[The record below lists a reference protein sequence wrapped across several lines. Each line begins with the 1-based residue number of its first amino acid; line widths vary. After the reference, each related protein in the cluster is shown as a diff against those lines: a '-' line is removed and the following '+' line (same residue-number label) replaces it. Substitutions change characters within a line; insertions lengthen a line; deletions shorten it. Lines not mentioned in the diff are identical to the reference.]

1 MSNVFNASFDE
12 LLAQAGVNTGT
23 PEKPVEEKT
32 FDEVVADAGIEKVET
47 PEDITEEYRVST
59 DIFGDND
66 KPKELGVPSFDDL
79 MNAAGAT
86 ETTKAN
92 EKPQEPVA
100 PNATV
105 SFDDLLANAPTIE
118 SPKAEEKVVE
128 NVPEQTTPE
137 PDTKEKPVETN
148 SEKSKVENA
157 PKQTKQVET
166 VEAELEQTKKAPK
179 KKAKKAKQPD
189 EKIVTQS
196 DALLDEETVLE
207 IKQEIRQVVRDAVRE
222 SFKEAITDL
231 VKAFK

>member
-32 FDEVVADAGIEKVET
+32 FDEVVTDAGIEKIET
-47 PEDITEEYRVST
+47 AEDITEEYRVST

-66 KPKELGVPSFDDL
+66 KPKEPSVPSFDDL

-86 ETTKAN
+86 ETTKVD

-118 SPKAEEKVVE
+118 QTKAEEKPVE
-128 NVPEQTTPE
+128 E
-137 PDTKEKPVETN
+137 PKADEKPV
-148 SEKSKVENA
+148 KKA
-157 PKQTKQVET
+157 QKK
-166 VEAELEQTKKAPK
+166 TKKT
-179 KKAKKAKQPD
+179 KQPD
-189 EKIVTQS
+189 VEPVTNS
-196 DALLDEETVLE
+196 DVLLDEETVLE
-207 IKQEIRQVVRDAVRE
+207 IKQEIRQVVRNAVRE
-222 SFKEAITDL
+222 SFKEAIADL
-231 VKAFK
+231 VKAFN

>member
-32 FDEVVADAGIEKVET
+32 FDEVVTDAGIEKIET
-47 PEDITEEYRVST
+47 AEDITEEYRVST

-66 KPKELGVPSFDDL
+66 KPKEPSVPSFDDL

-86 ETTKAN
+86 ETTKVD

-118 SPKAEEKVVE
+118 QTKAEEKPVE
-128 NVPEQTTPE
+128 E
-137 PDTKEKPVETN
+137 PKADEKPVE
-148 SEKSKVENA
+148 EKPTVNEKPVEE
-157 PKQTKQVET
+157 PKADEKPVKKAQKK
-166 VEAELEQTKKAPK
+166 TKKT
-179 KKAKKAKQPD
+179 KQPD
-189 EKIVTQS
+189 VEPVTNS
-196 DALLDEETVLE
+196 DVLLDEETVLE
-207 IKQEIRQVVRDAVRE
+207 IKQEIRQVVRNAVRE
-222 SFKEAITDL
+222 SFKEAIADL
-231 VKAFK
+231 VKAFN

>member
-66 KPKELGVPSFDDL
+66 KPKEPSVPSFDDL

-86 ETTKAN
+86 ETPKVD

-118 SPKAEEKVVE
+118 PTKADEKTVEEKPTVEEPKVGEKPNEEKSTVEEKPVEEPKAEEK
-128 NVPEQTTPE
+128 
-137 PDTKEKPVETN
+137 PV
-148 SEKSKVENA
+148 KKA
-157 PKQTKQVET
+157 QKK
-166 VEAELEQTKKAPK
+166 TKKT
-179 KKAKKAKQPD
+179 KQPD
-189 EKIVTQS
+189 VEPVTNS
-196 DALLDEETVLE
+196 DVLLDEETVLE
-207 IKQEIRQVVRDAVRE
+207 IKQEIRQVVRNAVRE
-222 SFKEAITDL
+222 SFKEAIADL
-231 VKAFK
+231 VKAFN

>member
-66 KPKELGVPSFDDL
+66 KPKEPSVPSFDDL

-86 ETTKAN
+86 ETPNAD
-92 EKPQEPVA
+92 EKPKEPVA

-105 SFDDLLANAPTIE
+105 SFDDLLTNAPTIE
-118 SPKAEEKVVE
+118 PTKADEKTAEEKPTGEPKVDEKKVE
-128 NVPEQTTPE
+128 EKPTVN
-137 PDTKEKPVETN
+137 EKPVEEPKAD
-148 SEKSKVENA
+148 EKPVKKA
-157 PKQTKQVET
+157 QKK
-166 VEAELEQTKKAPK
+166 TKKT
-179 KKAKKAKQPD
+179 KQPD
-189 EKIVTQS
+189 VEPVTNS
-196 DALLDEETVLE
+196 DVLLDEETVLE
-207 IKQEIRQVVRDAVRE
+207 IKQEIRQVVRNAVRE
-222 SFKEAITDL
+222 SFKEAIVDL
-231 VKAFK
+231 VKAFN